1 MPTPQFIQLYQ
12 HNAAAVAQEL
22 LQGLNAPQA
31 FTSPKYLYDAL
42 GSRLFEAITELPEYD
57 LTRTEAQL
65 MRLHSAD
72 MARHL
77 PTGACWI
84 DLGAGNCEK
93 AGRLLGPLQA
103 GRYVAVDISVDFVR
117 QALDSL
123 QRQHPGLPMTGLGT
137 DFSGGLDLPDALGLD
152 TAQPRVL
159 FYPGS
164 SIGNFTP
171 DQALGF
177 LQSLHRACGTTPGS
191 GLLIGVDLLKDPA
204 ELEAAY
210 DDALGVTAA
219 FDLNLLLHINRLV
232 GSNFAVRDWR
242 HLSRFNA
249 EHSRVEMHLR
259 ARHAVRVQWP
269 GGTADAQLE
278 LEVEQSLSS
287 AQEMAQQQPRREQ
300 FGTVVRVPLGQ
311 WVNVASLGETAS
323 GTSAAPGTVSTADL
337 GAGAGRTLQLR
348 VQPATR
354 P

>member
-177 LQSLHRACGTTPGS
+177 LQSLHRACGTAMGS
-191 GLLIGVDLLKDPA
+191 GLLIGVDLLKDPG

-249 EHSRVEMHLR
+249 EQSRVEMHLQ

-269 GGTADAQLE
+269 GGERLFAA
-278 LEVEQSLSS
+278 
-287 AQEMAQQQPRREQ
+287 
-300 FGTVVRVPLGQ
+300 
-311 WVNVASLGETAS
+311 GETIHTENACKW
-323 GTSAAPGTVSTADL
+323 TVPNFEALLRSAGFAQTRVWTDPAQRFAMFWATA
-337 GAGAGRTLQLR
+337 
-348 VQPATR
+348 
-354 P
+354 

>member
-1 MPTPQFIQLYQ
+1 MSPHFIQLYQ

-22 LQGLNAPQA
+22 LQGLSAPQA
-31 FTSPKYLYDAL
+31 YTSPKYLYDAL

-65 MRLHSAD
+65 MQLHSAS
-72 MARHL
+72 MAAQL
-77 PTGACWI
+77 PRGACWI

-93 AGRLLGPLQA
+93 AGRLLGPMGA

-117 QALDSL
+117 QALDVL
-123 QRQHPGLPMTGLGT
+123 QRQHPGLPMAGLGV
-137 DFSGGLDLPDALGLD
+137 DFSGGLQIPADLAIDP
-152 TAQPRVL
+152 AQPRVL

-171 DQALGF
+171 EQALDF
-177 LQSLHRACGTTPGS
+177 LRNLHAGCGSAAGS

-249 EHSRVEMHLR
+249 PLSRVEMHLQ
-259 ARHAVRVQWP
+259 ARHAVTVQWP
-269 GGTADAQLE
+269 GGQ
-278 LEVEQSLSS
+278 
-287 AQEMAQQQPRREQ
+287 RQ
-300 FGTVVRVPLGQ
+300 F
-311 WVNVASLGETAS
+311 AAGETIHTENACKW
-323 GTSAAPGTVSTADL
+323 TVPDFADL
-337 GAGAGRTLQLR
+337 LRSAGFAQSQTWTD
-348 VQPATR
+348 PAQRFAVFWT
-354 P
+354 PAH

>member
-1 MPTPQFIQLYQ
+1 MQAPQFIQLYQ
-12 HNAAAVAQEL
+12 HNATSVAQEL
-22 LQGLNAPQA
+22 LQGLSAPQA

-65 MRLHSAD
+65 MQLHSAS
-72 MARHL
+72 MAAQL
-77 PTGACWI
+77 PRGACWI

-93 AGRLLGPLQA
+93 AGRLLGPMGA

-117 QALDSL
+117 QALDVL
-123 QRQHPGLPMTGLGT
+123 QRQHPGLPMAGLGV
-137 DFSGGLDLPDALGLD
+137 DFSGGLQLPDELEID
-152 TAQPRVL
+152 PAQPRVL

-171 DQALGF
+171 EQALNF
-177 LQSLHRACGTTPGS
+177 LRNLHAGCGSAVGS
-191 GLLIGVDLLKDPA
+191 GLLIGVDLLKDPS

-249 EHSRVEMHLR
+249 PLSRVEMHLQ
-259 ARHAVRVQWP
+259 ARHAVTVQWP
-269 GGTADAQLE
+269 GGQ
-278 LEVEQSLSS
+278 
-287 AQEMAQQQPRREQ
+287 RQ
-300 FGTVVRVPLGQ
+300 F
-311 WVNVASLGETAS
+311 AAGETIHTENACKW
-323 GTSAAPGTVSTADL
+323 TVPDFAALLRSAGFTQTQAWTDPAQRFAVFWATA
-337 GAGAGRTLQLR
+337 
-348 VQPATR
+348 
-354 P
+354 

>member
-1 MPTPQFIQLYQ
+1 MRTPQFIQLYQ

-22 LQGLNAPQA
+22 LQGLSAPQA

-65 MRLHSAD
+65 MGLHSAD
-72 MARHL
+72 MARL
-77 PTGACWI
+77 IPKDACWI

-93 AGRLLGPLQA
+93 AGRLLGPMAA
-103 GRYVAVDISVDFVR
+103 GRYVAVDISVDFVS
-117 QALDSL
+117 QALSVL
-123 QRQHPGLPMTGLGT
+123 QREHPGLPMTGLGV
-137 DFSGGLDLPDALGLD
+137 DFSGGLPLPAELALDPL
-152 TAQPRVL
+152 QPRVL

-171 DQALGF
+171 EQALRF
-177 LQSLHRACGTTPGS
+177 LTNLHKGCGPAAGS
-191 GLLIGVDLLKDPA
+191 GLLIGVDLLKDTA

-249 EHSRVEMHLR
+249 PQSRVEMHLQ
-259 ARHAVRVQWP
+259 ACHAVTVQWP
-269 GGTADAQLE
+269 GGQRQFAQ
-278 LEVEQSLSS
+278 
-287 AQEMAQQQPRREQ
+287 
-300 FGTVVRVPLGQ
+300 
-311 WVNVASLGETAS
+311 GETIHTENACKWTVANFES
-323 GTSAAPGTVSTADL
+323 LLLSAGFESN
-337 GAGAGRTLQLR
+337 R
-348 VQPATR
+348 VWTDPKERFAVFWAQA
-354 P
+354 

>member
-1 MPTPQFIQLYQ
+1 MTTPQFIQLYQ

-22 LQGLNAPQA
+22 LQGLSAPQA
-31 FTSPKYLYDAL
+31 YTSPKYLYDAL

-57 LTRTEAQL
+57 LTRTEALL

-72 MARHL
+72 MAQHL
-77 PTGACWI
+77 PAGACWV

-93 AGRLLGPLQA
+93 AGRLLGPMQA
-103 GRYVAVDISVDFVR
+103 SRYVAVDISVDFVR

-123 QRQHPGLPMTGLGT
+123 QRQHPGLRMAGLGT
-137 DFSGGLDLPDALGLD
+137 DFSGGLDLPDALALD
-152 TAQPRVL
+152 PAQPRVL

-171 DQALGF
+171 EQALGF
-177 LQSLHRACGTTPGS
+177 LQSLHRACGPVAKS

-232 GSNFAVRDWR
+232 GSDFAVHDWR

-249 EHSRVEMHLR
+249 AQSRVEMHLQ
-259 ARHAVRVQWP
+259 ARHAVTVQWP
-269 GGTADAQLE
+269 GGQ
-278 LEVEQSLSS
+278 
-287 AQEMAQQQPRREQ
+287 RQ
-300 FGTVVRVPLGQ
+300 F
-311 WVNVASLGETAS
+311 AAGETIHTENACKWTVAGFEALLQSAGFAS
-323 GTSAAPGTVSTADL
+323 TRAWTD
-337 GAGAGRTLQLR
+337 
-348 VQPATR
+348 PAQR
-354 P
+354 FAVLWAEA

>member
-1 MPTPQFIQLYQ
+1 MQRMHAPQFIQLYQ
-12 HNAAAVAQEL
+12 HNADAVAQEL
-22 LQGLNAPQA
+22 VQGLSAPQA

-77 PTGACWI
+77 PPGACWI

-93 AGRLLGPLQA
+93 AGRLLGPMAA

-123 QRQHPGLPMTGLGT
+123 QRQHPGLPMAGLGV
-137 DFSGGLDLPDALGLD
+137 DFSRGLSLPNELSLD
-152 TAQPRVL
+152 PAQPRVL

-171 DQALGF
+171 EQALDF
-177 LQSLHRACGTTPGS
+177 LRNLHAGCGPAPGS

-204 ELEAAY
+204 ELETAY

-232 GSNFAVRDWR
+232 GSNFAVHDWR

-249 EHSRVEMHLR
+249 QQSRVEMHLQ
-259 ARHAVRVQWP
+259 ARHAVTVQWP
-269 GGTADAQLE
+269 NGQ
-278 LEVEQSLSS
+278 
-287 AQEMAQQQPRREQ
+287 RQ
-300 FGTVVRVPLGQ
+300 F
-311 WVNVASLGETAS
+311 AAGETIHTENACKW
-323 GTSAAPGTVSTADL
+323 TVQNFEALLRSAGFGSSRVWTDPAQRFAVFWAPT
-337 GAGAGRTLQLR
+337 
-348 VQPATR
+348 
-354 P
+354 

>member
-1 MPTPQFIQLYQ
+1 MSSPQFIQLYQ

-22 LQGLNAPQA
+22 VQGLSAPQA

-57 LTRTEAQL
+57 LTRTEALL

-72 MARHL
+72 MALHL
-77 PTGACWI
+77 PTAAAWI
-84 DLGAGNCEK
+84 DLGAGNCDK
-93 AGRLLGPLQA
+93 AGQLLGPLQA
-103 GRYVAVDISVDFVR
+103 ARYVAVDISVDFVR
-117 QALDSL
+117 QALNRL
-123 QRQHPGLPMTGLGT
+123 QRQHPGLAMAGLGT

-152 TAQPRVL
+152 PGQPRVV

-177 LQSLHRACGTTPGS
+177 LQSLHRACGTAMGS
-191 GLLIGVDLLKDPA
+191 GLLIGVDLVKDAA

-249 EHSRVEMHLR
+249 AQSRVEMHLQ
-259 ARHAVRVQWP
+259 ARHELTVQWP
-269 GGTADAQLE
+269 GGE
-278 LEVEQSLSS
+278 
-287 AQEMAQQQPRREQ
+287 RQ
-300 FGTVVRVPLGQ
+300 F
-311 WVNVASLGETAS
+311 AEGETIHTENACKWTVPNFEALLRSAGFAS
-323 GTSAAPGTVSTADL
+323 T
-337 GAGAGRTLQLR
+337 R
-348 VQPATR
+348 VWTDPAQR
-354 P
+354 FAVLWARA

>member
-1 MPTPQFIQLYQ
+1 MQVCFENP
-12 HNAAAVAQEL
+12 AQTRREL
-22 LQGLNAPQA
+22 IDGLSATQA
-31 FTSPKYLYDAL
+31 TTSPKFLYDAL

-65 MRLHSAD
+65 MQLHSAS
-72 MARHL
+72 MTAEL
-77 PTGACWI
+77 PRGACWI

-93 AGRLLGPLQA
+93 AGRLLGPMGA

-117 QALDSL
+117 QALDVL
-123 QRQHPGLPMTGLGT
+123 QRQHPSLPMAGLGVDFSSGLPLPTELA
-137 DFSGGLDLPDALGLD
+137 LDP
-152 TAQPRVL
+152 AQPRVL

-171 DQALGF
+171 EQALDF
-177 LQSLHRACGTTPGS
+177 LRNLHAGCGTATGS

-249 EHSRVEMHLR
+249 PKSRVEMHLQ
-259 ARHAVRVQWP
+259 ARQAVTVKWP
-269 GGTADAQLE
+269 GGQ
-278 LEVEQSLSS
+278 
-287 AQEMAQQQPRREQ
+287 RQ
-300 FGTVVRVPLGQ
+300 F
-311 WVNVASLGETAS
+311 AAGETIHTENACKWTVKNFES
-323 GTSAAPGTVSTADL
+323 LLLSAGFGSARVWTDSKDRFAVFWATA
-337 GAGAGRTLQLR
+337 
-348 VQPATR
+348 
-354 P
+354 

>member
-1 MPTPQFIQLYQ
+1 MISPAHFIQLYQ

-22 LQGLNAPQA
+22 LQGLSVPQA
-31 FTSPKYLYDAL
+31 YTSPKYLYDAL

-65 MRLHSAD
+65 MQLHSAS
-72 MARHL
+72 MAAQL
-77 PTGACWI
+77 PRGACWI

-93 AGRLLGPLQA
+93 AGRLLGPMGA

-117 QALDSL
+117 QALDVL
-123 QRQHPGLPMTGLGT
+123 QRQHPGLPMAGLGV
-137 DFSGGLDLPDALGLD
+137 DFSGGLQLPAELALD
-152 TAQPRVL
+152 PAQPRVL

-171 DQALGF
+171 EQALGF
-177 LQSLHRACGTTPGS
+177 LSNLHAGCGSAAGS

-232 GSNFAVRDWR
+232 GSNFAVRDWQ

-249 EHSRVEMHLR
+249 PLSRVEMHLQ
-259 ARHAVRVQWP
+259 ARHAVTVQWP
-269 GGTADAQLE
+269 GGQ
-278 LEVEQSLSS
+278 
-287 AQEMAQQQPRREQ
+287 RQ
-300 FGTVVRVPLGQ
+300 F
-311 WVNVASLGETAS
+311 AAGETIHTENACKW
-323 GTSAAPGTVSTADL
+323 TVPDFAALLRAAGFAKTRAWTDPAQRFAVLWATA
-337 GAGAGRTLQLR
+337 
-348 VQPATR
+348 
-354 P
+354 

>member
-1 MPTPQFIQLYQ
+1 MSSPQFIQLYQ

-22 LQGLNAPQA
+22 VQGLSAPQA

-57 LTRTEAQL
+57 LTRTEALL

-72 MARHL
+72 MAQHL
-77 PTGACWI
+77 PTAAAWI
-84 DLGAGNCEK
+84 DLGAGNCDK
-93 AGRLLGPLQA
+93 AGQLLGPLQA
-103 GRYVAVDISVDFVR
+103 ARYVAVDISVDFVR
-117 QALDSL
+117 QALNRL
-123 QRQHPGLPMTGLGT
+123 QRQHPGLAMAGLGT

-152 TAQPRVL
+152 PGQPRVV

-177 LQSLHRACGTTPGS
+177 LQSLHRACGTAMGS
-191 GLLIGVDLLKDPA
+191 GLLIGVDLVKDAA

-242 HLSRFNA
+242 HLSRFNVA
-249 EHSRVEMHLR
+249 QSRVEMHLQ
-259 ARHAVRVQWP
+259 ARHELTVQWP
-269 GGTADAQLE
+269 GGE
-278 LEVEQSLSS
+278 
-287 AQEMAQQQPRREQ
+287 RQ
-300 FGTVVRVPLGQ
+300 F
-311 WVNVASLGETAS
+311 AEGETIHTENACKWTVPNFEALLRSAGFAS
-323 GTSAAPGTVSTADL
+323 T
-337 GAGAGRTLQLR
+337 R
-348 VQPATR
+348 VWTDPAQR
-354 P
+354 FAVLWARA

>member
-1 MPTPQFIQLYQ
+1 MSPHFIQLYQ
-12 HNAAAVAQEL
+12 HNAAAVAKEL
-22 LQGLNAPQA
+22 LQGLSAPQA

-65 MRLHSAD
+65 MQLHSAS
-72 MARHL
+72 MTAELQR
-77 PTGACWI
+77 GACWI

-93 AGRLLGPLQA
+93 AGRLLGPMGA

-117 QALDSL
+117 QALDML
-123 QRQHPGLPMTGLGT
+123 QRQHPGLPMAGLGV
-137 DFSGGLDLPDALGLD
+137 DFSGGLPLPSELVLD
-152 TAQPRVL
+152 PAQPRVL

-171 DQALGF
+171 EQAIDF
-177 LQSLHRACGTTPGS
+177 LRNLHAGCGSAIGS

-232 GSNFAVRDWR
+232 GSNFAVRDWG

-249 EHSRVEMHLR
+249 PLTRVEMHLQ
-259 ARHAVRVQWP
+259 ARHTVTVQWP
-269 GGTADAQLE
+269 GGQ
-278 LEVEQSLSS
+278 
-287 AQEMAQQQPRREQ
+287 RQ
-300 FGTVVRVPLGQ
+300 F
-311 WVNVASLGETAS
+311 AAGETIHTENACKW
-323 GTSAAPGTVSTADL
+323 TVPDFAALLRA
-337 GAGAGRTLQLR
+337 AGFTQTQAWTDPAGRFAVFWAKAL
-348 VQPATR
+348 
-354 P
+354 